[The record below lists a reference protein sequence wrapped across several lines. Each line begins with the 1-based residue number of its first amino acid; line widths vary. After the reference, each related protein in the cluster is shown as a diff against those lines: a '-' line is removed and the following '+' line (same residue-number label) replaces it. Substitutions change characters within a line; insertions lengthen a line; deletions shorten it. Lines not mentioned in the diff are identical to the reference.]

1 MNVLFGYPIAATQN
15 NWFHECL
22 CQAVRTIHSLKDAN
36 KGYPAWP
43 RILPA
48 EHRAA
53 LKDRPK
59 LRELVAAYNVAVRS
73 LTKDK
78 RDAVLLAL
86 ESENRIPE
94 LLSGA
99 ATCARK
105 NDLPQSVQSPVAQLF
120 TYAFDVL
127 GELDL
132 RTPHYRAIYDQIPAR
147 VCPFCGIN
155 IFDAPG
161 GPQEPLDHYLTRV
174 IYPFAAANLRNLVPM
189 CHKCNSSYKKTA
201 DLVRR
206 ADLSAR
212 VAFDPYNFTTQIGVY
227 VDASRPFISGA
238 DDAQLWNVE
247 IVPASPEV
255 STWDEVFSVRE
266 RYRRDHFK
274 PWYKSWVDM
283 FVKSA
288 RLTMGPYSDQR
299 LIEMLRSHEEGLRD
313 EGLGDRAFLKAAVF
327 RMLRLHCEAG
337 YQEALDHLRE
347 WIWPPAA

>member
-48 EHRAA
+48 EHRAT
-53 LKDRPK
+53 LRDRPK

-78 RDAVLLAL
+78 RDAVLQAL
-86 ESENRIPE
+86 ENENCIPE
-94 LLSGA
+94 LLSGST
-99 ATCARK
+99 TCARK
-105 NDLPQSVQSPVAQLF
+105 SDLPQSIQEPVANLF

-127 GELDL
+127 GELNL
-132 RTPHYRAIYDQIPAR
+132 RAPHYMAIYDQMPAP

-161 GPQEPLDHYLTRV
+161 GAQEPLDHYLTRA

-189 CHKCNSSYKKTA
+189 CHKCNSSYKKAA
-201 DLVRR
+201 DMVRR

-212 VAFDPYNFTTQIGVY
+212 VAFDPYTCTTRIGVS
-227 VDASRPFISGA
+227 VDGSKPFINGA
-238 DDAQLWNVE
+238 DDAQLWNIE
-247 IVPASPEV
+247 LVPASPEV

-266 RYRRDHFK
+266 RYRRDHLK
-274 PWYKSWVDM
+274 KSYKSWVKD
-283 FVKSA
+283 FVHFA
-288 RLTMGPYSDQR
+288 QETMGPYSDQR
-299 LIEMLRSHEEGLRD
+299 LIELLRRHEESLKAQGF
-313 EGLGDRAFLKAAVF
+313 GDRAFLKAAVF

-347 WIWPPAA
+347 WIWPP